1 VDERAGAETADGGSG
16 EPPPRQVA
24 PDPTAWPAAPDPL
37 FAIAAPSGWVVPKP
51 RAEVRFRSARLRSQ
65 IAIGALVLVALI
77 DLLELS
83 HYLAFGGLVES
94 YAAGTSGLSDLRTFD
109 DLTTGI
115 AWLNLAALVAC
126 GLVYLAW
133 LSRAVENAPA
143 IGAGIPPHGPR
154 GAIGWWFAPF
164 ANWFVPYRIVADLHD
179 RLGTAS
185 DHGRARVVVLGWWL
199 VYVLSGLLGYLGVLL
214 SFGETLDDVRLEF
227 TAYELTDAVQIV
239 AAILAIVVILRIQRR
254 EDARAAVPKQPGGE
268 VPVPVPV
275 PIPVPADPLA

>member
-1 VDERAGAETADGGSG
+1 MDERVVAETAAGGSG
-16 EPPPRQVA
+16 QSPEQIA
-24 PDPTAWPAAPDPL
+24 PDGKARPVAPDPL
-37 FAIAAPSGWVVPKP
+37 FATAGHSGWVVPKS
-51 RAEVRFRSARLRSQ
+51 RAGVRFRSARLRSQ

-83 HYLAFGGLVES
+83 HYLAFDGLIDS
-94 YAAGTSGLSDLRTFD
+94 YAAGASGLSDLRTFD

-126 GLVYLAW
+126 GVVYLAW

-164 ANWFVPYRIVADLHD
+164 ANWFVPYRIVADLHA
-179 RLGTAS
+179 RLGTAA

-199 VYVLSGLLGYLGVLL
+199 VYVLSGLLGYLGLLL

-227 TAYELTDAVQIV
+227 AASELTDAVQIV
-239 AAILAIVVILRIQRR
+239 AAILAIAVIHRIQRR
-254 EDARAAVPKQPGGE
+254 EDARAAVPHQPGGE
-268 VPVPVPV
+268 VPVPAPAPV
-275 PIPVPADPLA
+275 PVPADPLA